1 MTIKIFANLQQNP
14 SLLRLIDVEKL
25 NTLSERLRYLINYL
39 GISVNEFSKR
49 IGVKQSTMQGYLN
62 DEREPGYSVIAKI
75 KLSYPTIS
83 SDWLLTGAGSM
94 NQNENSKDEKIY
106 QLMIEKLE
114 SELSLVKEQA
124 AIYKKLSKFELN

>member
-1 MTIKIFANLQQNP
+1 MTIKLFANLQQN
-14 SLLRLIDVEKL
+14 SALLRIIDVEKL
-25 NTLSERLRYLINYL
+25 NTLSERLRYLINFL

-75 KLSYPTIS
+75 KLSYPSIS
-83 SDWLLTGAGSM
+83 SDWLLTGNGNMA
-94 NQNENSKDEKIY
+94 QNDIGKDEKIY

-114 SELSLVKEQA
+114 TELNLVKEQA